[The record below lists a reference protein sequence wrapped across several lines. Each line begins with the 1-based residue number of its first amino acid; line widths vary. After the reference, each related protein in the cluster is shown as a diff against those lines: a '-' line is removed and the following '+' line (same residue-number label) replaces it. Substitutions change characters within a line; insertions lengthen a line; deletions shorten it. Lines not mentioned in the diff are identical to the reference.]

1 MRGRRLRR
9 RSKAERLAARGDV
22 RRLIRLIGK
31 HDWLVDADG
40 HARDLAV
47 GRRIEA
53 VAALGSIE
61 SGDAEAGILIALAD
75 DDPRVKLAAVEALG
89 SKPSARAARA
99 LARAAAAWRDP
110 SLARAR
116 GAALELLISMADEV
130 LAVVFAEA
138 LVDDPQRATL
148 TGDEEAQL
156 RRVFDLEHGR
166 ATMVLAERL
175 VQRLASPDVRER
187 GCVHQVIVVLGAAAV
202 EPLVA
207 ALDDPARRAP
217 ACAGLAAIREPGPF
231 PRCCPSLTLRPPRIA
246 QWLREPSGP
255 YGNRWRS
262 TTSCALARTPTLTS
276 GTPPSTRWALV
287 PSSRSSAQ
295 VRFPTQRTGVSNTP
309 TAHSGPEETTGFIL
323 PSSEASAPSD
333 NDCAAVNRPGPDDG
347 TTAPGI

>member
-1 MRGRRLRR
+1 MRERRLRR
-9 RSKAERLAARGDV
+9 RSKTERLAARGDV

-61 SGDAEAGILIALAD
+61 SGEAEAGILLALAD

-89 SKPSARAARA
+89 PNASARAAKVV
-99 LARAAAAWRDP
+99 ARAAAAWRDP
-110 SLARAR
+110 SLSRARA
-116 GAALELLISMADEV
+116 AALELLISMADEV

-138 LVDDPQRATL
+138 LVDDPQRAAL
-148 TGDEEAQL
+148 SGDEEAQL
-156 RRVFDLEHGR
+156 RRVFDVERGR

-187 GCVHQVIVVLGAAAV
+187 RCVHQVIVVLGAVAV

-217 ACAGLAAIREPGPF
+217 ACTGLAAIRDTRAVPALLPILDSASAQDRAMAARTLGAIRDPRALDDLMRAGKDADPDVRDAALDALDRLRSLVEALGAAALSDSADSRLEDSEGAQWPGGDNGLHP
-231 PRCCPSLTLRPPRIA
+231 PLERSQRTLRQRLLGKPP
-246 QWLREPSGP
+246 WSG
-255 YGNRWRS
+255 
-262 TTSCALARTPTLTS
+262 
-276 GTPPSTRWALV
+276 
-287 PSSRSSAQ
+287 
-295 VRFPTQRTGVSNTP
+295 
-309 TAHSGPEETTGFIL
+309 
-323 PSSEASAPSD
+323 
-333 NDCAAVNRPGPDDG
+333 
-347 TTAPGI
+347 